1 MADFGVAEY
10 AAIAGLTATVA
21 SIALAPRPQAVNM
34 PAIPKPAPMPVND
47 PNDPNVRRTSIQ
59 AQLLRRGRLSTI
71 LSQGENEP
79 LGG

>member
-10 AAIAGLTATVA
+10 AALATAATTVYSVA
-21 SIALAPRPQAVNM
+21 TAPRPRAIQM
-34 PAIPKPAPMPVND
+34 PTIPKPIAMPVND
-47 PNDPNVRRTSIQ
+47 PNDPNVRRASIQ

-71 LSQGENEP
+71 LSQGESEP